1 MPSDKIARLL
11 SLEAQLPPSK
21 PVINDADLRKRLQF
35 VHYLAG
41 GPRPQ
46 ESVGEAIGRLL
57 GIAPGCVLPALHS
70 GDFAA
75 RWDELMRPL
84 RELEGPTFVAACEG
98 IRAASL
104 TPPPP
109 QPEHASSVGGYP

>member
-1 MPSDKIARLL
+1 VPSDKIARLL
-11 SLEAQLPPSK
+11 SLEARLPPSK

-46 ESVGEAIGRLL
+46 ESPAEAIGRLL
-57 GIAPGCVLPALHS
+57 GIAPGCVLPAMRS

-84 RELEGPTFVAACEG
+84 RELEGQAFIAACEA
-98 IRAASL
+98 IRSRFVDSDPSAA
-104 TPPPP
+104 
-109 QPEHASSVGGYP
+109 